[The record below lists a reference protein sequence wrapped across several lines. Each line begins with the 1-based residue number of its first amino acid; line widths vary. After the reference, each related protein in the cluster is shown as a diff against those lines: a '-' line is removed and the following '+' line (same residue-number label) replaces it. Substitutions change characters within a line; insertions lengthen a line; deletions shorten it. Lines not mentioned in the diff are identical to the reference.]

1 MHRNTFINSPRILTN
16 KLNTKKRD
24 NLFFAGQITGVEG
37 YTESMASGLIAG
49 INMAKYIKGEQMLE
63 MPSECILGALL
74 NYITDE
80 NHKQLQ
86 PVNSNWALIN
96 NIELPKKIRKDKKA
110 KAEILANRSLE
121 ALSGV
126 LNTL

>member
-1 MHRNTFINSPRILTN
+1 
-16 KLNTKKRD
+16 
-24 NLFFAGQITGVEG
+24 
-37 YTESMASGLIAG
+37 
-49 INMAKYIKGEQMLE
+49 MLE
-63 MPSECILGALL
+63 LPSECILGALL

-121 ALSGV
+121 ALNGV

>member
-1 MHRNTFINSPRILTN
+1 
-16 KLNTKKRD
+16 
-24 NLFFAGQITGVEG
+24 
-37 YTESMASGLIAG
+37 MASGLIAG
-49 INMAKYIKGEQMLE
+49 INMAKHINGEPMLE

-110 KAEILANRSLE
+110 KAEILVNRSLE
-121 ALSGV
+121 CLNGV
-126 LNTL
+126 LNNL

>member
-1 MHRNTFINSPRILTN
+1 MQRNTFINSPKILTN
-16 KLNTKKRD
+16 KLNTKKRE

-49 INMAKYIKGEQMLE
+49 INMAKYLKGEAMLE
-63 MPSECILGALL
+63 LPSECILGALL

-86 PVNSNWALIN
+86 PVNSNW
-96 NIELPKKIRKDKKA
+96 
-110 KAEILANRSLE
+110 
-121 ALSGV
+121 
-126 LNTL
+126 